1 MCSRVNLLSP
11 SLNPSSIT
19 GDTFSS
25 SPSSTPMGSLES
37 LSSHSSEQ
45 NGCSKAASPSRSKH
59 KISGSLCWTT
69 PSPSSDGPKSPGGTT
84 SPDSSSKEDAA
95 KTDGEWEEALSV
107 LPPERASPAPEL
119 PSRAEVENPEVRR
132 SGRMST
138 VSSCSSLTSLHI
150 SEGEHT
156 EDRSTVSVLV
166 IFLI

>member
-1 MCSRVNLLSP
+1 
-11 SLNPSSIT
+11 
-19 GDTFSS
+19 
-25 SPSSTPMGSLES
+25 MGSLES

-45 NGCSKAASPSRSKH
+45 NGCSKAASPLRSKH

-119 PSRAEVENPEVRR
+119 PNRAEEENAEVQR
-132 SGRMST
+132 SGHISSM
-138 VSSCSSLTSLHI
+138 SSCSSLTSLHI
-150 SEGEHT
+150 SEGKHT
-156 EDRSTVSVLV
+156 ENPSTVSVLV
-166 IFLI
+166 IYTRKIIMYKHSDIRK

>member
-1 MCSRVNLLSP
+1 
-11 SLNPSSIT
+11 
-19 GDTFSS
+19 
-25 SPSSTPMGSLES
+25 MGSLES

-119 PSRAEVENPEVRR
+119 PNRAEEENAEVQR
-132 SGRMST
+132 SGHISN

-150 SEGEHT
+150 SEGERT
-156 EDRSTVSVLV
+156 ENPSTLSVLV
-166 IFLI
+166 IYQI